1 MKILLYTFLA
11 LLINSPLWA
20 QAATNQLGDI
30 LRTQAQKAQQKTH
43 SLEQVLQK
51 LQNEKISHL
60 SWQEF
65 LKQNEHVKEVEK
77 VSTKLE
83 NYLLKNQ
90 LGALKED
97 AGSNL
102 FYHAK
107 GLPPYSQ
114 LIKGQNTI
122 FIAESINHEA
132 ASSIDHAA
140 NIIRIIRQ
148 ENPHARILLASEF
161 LSWQGDEKP
170 GLLKKAGAKT
180 SLYVSDSYMPVFRA
194 ADQANIDQLAL
205 DDFIWITQENTSI
218 VKIGNFAVYASPE
231 DKVPSLNLAQDK
243 LEDLASS
250 ILNLVSVSP
259 WGVLERNRQWARR
272 INALRPFYDII
283 IIHAGDG
290 HLATTY
296 SMDLAPML
304 HVTDYLLI
312 SLLPMEQLP
321 VDKEVFYEN
330 RTNIAET
337 SGLCQNGV
345 CYKLE
350 EDNIKNASDKLAFL
364 MQNATQSKDLFWM
377 YANEEEIKKLN
388 TKEELEKIKKAFP
401 YSTNKNLFVFIK

>member
-1 MKILLYTFLA
+1 MA

-20 QAATNQLGDI
+20 QAGTNQLESI
-30 LRTQAQKAQQKTH
+30 LRTQTQKAQQKSETL
-43 SLEQVLQK
+43 SLNQVLEQ
-51 LQNEKISHL
+51 LQNEKIPHL

-77 VSTKLE
+77 ASTKLE
-83 NYLLKNQ
+83 NHLLNNQ
-90 LGALKED
+90 LGTLKED
-97 AGSNL
+97 ANSNL
-102 FYHAK
+102 FYHAL

-140 NIIRIIRQ
+140 NIIRIIRK

-161 LSWQGDEKP
+161 LNWLGDEAP
-170 GLLKKAGAKT
+170 GLLKKAGEKT
-180 SLYVSDSYMPVFRA
+180 NLYISEGYMPVFRA

-243 LEDLASS
+243 LEDLVLST
-250 ILNLVSVSP
+250 LNLVSVSP
-259 WGVLERNRQWARR
+259 WGVRERNRQWARR

-283 IIHAGDG
+283 IVHAGDG
-290 HLATTY
+290 HIAATY

-304 HVTDYLLI
+304 HITDYLLI
-312 SLLPMEQLP
+312 SLLPLEQLP
-321 VDKEVFYEN
+321 EDKQILYEN
-330 RTNIAET
+330 RSNIAET
-337 SGLCQNGV
+337 NGLCRNGV
-345 CYKLE
+345 CYEQDEDLINKASEQISFLPQEVDAAKDIFWIYPNEEAVKKL
-350 EDNIKNASDKLAFL
+350 
-364 MQNATQSKDLFWM
+364 NATQ
-377 YANEEEIKKLN
+377 EQKKL
-388 TKEELEKIKKAFP
+388 KKAYP
-401 YSTNKNLFVFIK
+401 YSTDKNLLVFIK